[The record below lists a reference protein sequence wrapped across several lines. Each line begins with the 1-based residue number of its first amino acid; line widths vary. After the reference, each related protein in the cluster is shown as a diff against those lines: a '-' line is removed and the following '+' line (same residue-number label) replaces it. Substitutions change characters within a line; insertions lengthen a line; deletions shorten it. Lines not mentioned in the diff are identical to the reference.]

1 MDNVKNDNYYVS
13 KIIEEINA
21 IQKYLVNTKT
31 YEQFE
36 NNDLLIDAVLFRL
49 VQMVESIKKLSTEFK
64 GKYKDVQWNQIIGF
78 RNGIVHDYG
87 RTDYTIVYDII
98 TKDIVDLKA
107 LLEK

>member
-49 VQMVESIKKLSTEFK
+49 VQMVESIKKLSAEFK

>member
-49 VQMVESIKKLSTEFK
+49 VQMVESIKKLSIEFK